1 MDKSRL
7 EAFSDGVIAIIITI
21 MVLELKVPHGD
32 NFDALTSLI
41 PVFLSYV
48 LSFIYVGIYWNN
60 HHHMLHTCHKITGS
74 ILWANLHLLFWL
86 SLFPFATAWM
96 GENHYASLPSALYGF
111 ILLMAAIAYFILQH
125 LIIASQGTNSLLK
138 KAVGRDL
145 KGKLSLALYMIA
157 IAISFWAQW
166 ISQGLFIL
174 VALIWLVPDRRIEKA
189 LVDKEI
195 ERLNRIDS
203 PK

>member
-174 VALIWLVPDRRIEKA
+174 VALIWLVPDRRIEKV
-189 LVDKEI
+189 LVDKE
-195 ERLNRIDS
+195 NRT
-203 PK
+203 P

>member
-1 MDKSRL
+1 MDKTRL

-41 PVFLSYV
+41 PVLLSYV

-60 HHHMLHTCHKITGS
+60 HHPMLHTCHKITGS

-96 GENHYASLPSALYGF
+96 GENHYSSL
-111 ILLMAAIAYFILQH
+111 Q
-125 LIIASQGTNSLLK
+125 N
-138 KAVGRDL
+138 
-145 KGKLSLALYMIA
+145 
-157 IAISFWAQW
+157 
-166 ISQGLFIL
+166 
-174 VALIWLVPDRRIEKA
+174 VAFH
-189 LVDKEI
+189 EI
-195 ERLNRIDS
+195 FH
-203 PK
+203 

>member
-1 MDKSRL
+1 MDKTRL

-96 GENHYASLPSALYGF
+96 GENHYASLPSAFYGF
-111 ILLMAAIAYFILQH
+111 IHAYPVATGYLSWHNLTHARLPQDTHGVPAALP
-125 LIIASQGTNSLLK
+125 
-138 KAVGRDL
+138 R
-145 KGKLSLALYMIA
+145 
-157 IAISFWAQW
+157 
-166 ISQGLFIL
+166 
-174 VALIWLVPDRRIEKA
+174 
-189 LVDKEI
+189 
-195 ERLNRIDS
+195 
-203 PK
+203 